1 MDLNRT
7 IQYYFHQPNLESVTV
22 AELEQLVK
30 LYPYCAPL
38 QFLLL
43 KKMKLSYSL
52 GFSEQWQ
59 QSLLFFQDPYF
70 LNAQLNWISA
80 PVPETVKPDIKQE
93 EKTAPPIESKLVREL
108 TSELAD
114 ALALAKSIA
123 NSAIEPETIAS
134 HQQEEP
140 SYNTDDKQRDSDS
153 SPALEDQPMLRTD
166 LLLKESPIRIPSIRD
181 LGPVTDDM
189 PSFEPYHTI
198 DYFASQG
205 IKLGNELPKDKLG
218 KQLKSFTEWIRS
230 MKKLPQTV
238 IEEKLMDAGKGETIE
253 AMAADSIEGKEIL
266 TETMA
271 DVLLKQGNKAR
282 AMEIFQKLSLAHPD
296 KSTYFAT
303 RIEQLKN
310 RS

>member
-22 AELEQLVK
+22 SELEQLVK
-30 LYPYCAPL
+30 QYPYCAPL

-70 LNAQLNWISA
+70 LNAQLNWISG
-80 PVPETVKPDIKQE
+80 PVTESVKLEIKQE
-93 EKTAPPIESKLVREL
+93 EKTAPLIESKLVREL

-134 HQQEEP
+134 HQREEP
-140 SYNTDDKQRDSDS
+140 SYNTDDNQNDSDS
-153 SPALEDQPMLRTD
+153 SPALDDQPMLRTD

-296 KSTYFAT
+296 KSAYFAT

>member
-7 IQYYFHQPNLESVTV
+7 IQYYFHQPNLESVTD

-30 LYPYCAPL
+30 QYPYCAPL

-52 GFSEQWQ
+52 GFPEQWQ

-80 PVPETVKPDIKQE
+80 AVPETVKQEIKQE

-123 NSAIEPETIAS
+123 HSAIEPESIAS
-134 HQQEEP
+134 HEQEEP
-140 SYNTDDKQRDSDS
+140 S
-153 SPALEDQPMLRTD
+153 EDQPMLRTD

-296 KSTYFAT
+296 KSAYFAT

>member
-30 LYPYCAPL
+30 KYPYCAPL

-70 LNAQLNWISA
+70 LNAQLKWISV
-80 PVPETVKPDIKQE
+80 PVPETMKQEIKQE

-134 HQQEEP
+134 QQQEEP
-140 SYNTDDKQRDSDS
+140 
-153 SPALEDQPMLRTD
+153 LEDQPMLRTD

-282 AMEIFQKLSLAHPD
+282 AIEIFHKLSLAHPD
-296 KSTYFAT
+296 KSAYFAT